1 MNFNINYL
9 NRYRTNYLLASIQ
22 YVCWFF
28 SLQLNLKGDV
38 LMTTNV
44 IFALIGLFLI
54 TAFTNILATLKTILM
69 SKKIM
74 NPVYLLVF
82 VDAMIFATTVSKVT
96 SSDGIQFTI
105 AYALGRTVGVFIGG
119 KIEDR
124 MALGILEVDLFL
136 NDKNKAMEIANKL
149 RETGYSVNNFLVR
162 GNNDEKRY
170 QIEVIIK
177 RKEFKILEDIMDEFG
192 VESPTLKVK
201 TISKV
206 DGKITT
212 TRLKEA

>member
-1 MNFNINYL
+1 
-9 NRYRTNYLLASIQ
+9 
-22 YVCWFF
+22 
-28 SLQLNLKGDV
+28 
-38 LMTTNV
+38 MTTNV
-44 IFALIGLFLI
+44 MFALIGLFLI

-96 SSDGIQFTI
+96 SSDGIQFTV
-105 AYALGRTVGVFIGG
+105 AYALGRTLGVYIGG

-136 NDKNKAMEIANKL
+136 NDKTKSMQIANKL

-192 VESPTLKVK
+192 VKNPTLKVK
-201 TISKV
+201 NLSKV

-212 TRLKEA
+212 TRLKQA

>member
-1 MNFNINYL
+1 
-9 NRYRTNYLLASIQ
+9 
-22 YVCWFF
+22 
-28 SLQLNLKGDV
+28 
-38 LMTTNV
+38 MTTNV
-44 IFALIGLFLI
+44 MLALVGLFLV

-82 VDAMIFATTVSKVT
+82 IDAMIFATTVSKVT

-105 AYALGRTVGVFIGG
+105 AYALGRTAGVFIGG

-124 MALGILEVDLFL
+124 LALGILEVDLFL
-136 NDKNKAMEIANKL
+136 NNKYKAAEIAKKL
-149 RETGYSVNNFLVR
+149 RETGYTVNNFLVR
-162 GNNDEKRY
+162 GNNEEKRY

-177 RKEFKILEDIMDEFG
+177 RKEFKILEGIINEFG
-192 VESPTLKVK
+192 IVNPTLKIK
-201 TISKV
+201 TLSKV